1 MDNFEKTPFQIASES
16 INNRQESL
24 QRQLNQL
31 DNNQSGERVLGE
43 FLSQLYLPKNYERID
58 DSYSQ
63 WTNIRY
69 QPKAA
74 LSGQVTHGDFGDSWG
89 FYEYK
94 PITEAVKE
102 VKDYFDVFPEIEK
115 RIKQSNGEKTEQLV
129 KEISQVITDITN
141 IPVVFS
147 NSKSVSER
155 NSWRIL
161 SDKSICDSRIR
172 EKIRGLHVDTYPST
186 PGILQELE
194 ERGFSKKL
202 RDQKPIGN
210 AIILNDDY
218 LDDPFLIQTCTHEL
232 GHIAENRFILPQKEI
247 ELKETPILNTE
258 VISTLYGLKTA
269 MLMAA
274 LDPDT
279 SFKIM
284 NASVSLYNWILTGTT
299 AP

>member
-1 MDNFEKTPFQIASES
+1 MDNFEKTPFQIASEPT
-16 INNRQESL
+16 NNRQESL

-31 DNNQSGERVLGE
+31 DNNQPSERVLGE
-43 FLSQLYLPKNYERID
+43 FLSQLYLPENYQRID
-58 DSYSQ
+58 DSYSK

-74 LSGQVTHGDFGDSWG
+74 LAGQLTHGDFGDSWG

-94 PITEAVKE
+94 PITEAIKE

-115 RIKQSNGEKTEQLV
+115 RINQSRGKKTEQLV
-129 KEISQVITDITN
+129 REISQVITDITH

-147 NSKSVSER
+147 NPKSVSER
-155 NSWRIL
+155 NPWRIL
-161 SDKSICDSRIR
+161 SDKSLCYSRIR
-172 EKIRGLHVDTYPST
+172 EKIRGLNIETYPST
-186 PGILQELE
+186 PEILQELE

-202 RDQKPIGN
+202 RDQQPIGD
-210 AIILNDDY
+210 AIILNDNY

-232 GHIAENRFILPQKEI
+232 GHIAENRFILPQKEE
-247 ELKETPILNTE
+247 ELKSTPILDTE

-269 MLMAA
+269 MLMAT

-279 SFKIM
+279 SFKMM